1 MQRTVIIIQQ
11 TIMDQKGKQFINDS
25 DIGWEDLGGGLKR
38 KIMSYNENMMMVK
51 VAFEKGGIG
60 TLHSHFHTQM
70 SYVDSGTFE
79 ITIADDKKTLRKGDA
94 FYIPPNI
101 IHGALCLEEG
111 ILIDIFNPLREDF
124 LSK

>member
-1 MQRTVIIIQQ
+1 
-11 TIMDQKGKQFINDS
+11 MDQKGKQFINDS

-79 ITIADDKKTLRKGDA
+79 ITIADDKKILRKGDA

>member
-1 MQRTVIIIQQ
+1 
-11 TIMDQKGKQFINDS
+11 MDQKGKQFINDS